1 MSNTTMYKLPQIDS
15 TPASMLKLAQLGFF
29 CVFAYWGVDDAES
42 TIDWVWPIIMI
53 SAGLSLYLSVPN
65 SRIGATLGIPLIMV
79 VMGVIMDELDMAFWA
94 IFMLVIVG
102 SLAYIPA
109 LALGD
114 ESLNIDDKSRI
125 TRFKI
130 LYSLFAIMMV
140 FLFSV
145 LAPAAMDGT
154 FEDDGEDPVVEYQL
168 ESTDQTIA
176 QAGFAMAIVGVLIF
190 LGTGVFGL
198 RLGPMNPWHGG
209 AMISSGV
216 FADSYLWM
224 AVADTGFADFLFALA
239 ASGIFTLS
247 ALVAFQQDDITE
259 SE

>member
-1 MSNTTMYKLPQIDS
+1 
-15 TPASMLKLAQLGFF
+15 
-29 CVFAYWGVDDAES
+29 
-42 TIDWVWPIIMI
+42 
-53 SAGLSLYLSVPN
+53 
-65 SRIGATLGIPLIMV
+65 
-79 VMGVIMDELDMAFWA
+79 
-94 IFMLVIVG
+94 MLVIVG